1 MLAGVH
7 SLAETPQMGWNSWNK
22 FHCDDLNAQV
32 IIDTVAK
39 IKELELDLLG
49 YKYINID
56 DCWMAKE
63 RDQDG
68 HILADPETFPEG
80 MKAVGDIIH
89 QNGLLFGIYSS
100 AGTMTC

>member
-1 MLAGVH
+1 
-7 SLAETPQMGWNSWNK
+7 MGWNSWNK

-63 RDQDG
+63 RD
-68 HILADPETFPEG
+68 
-80 MKAVGDIIH
+80 
-89 QNGLLFGIYSS
+89 
-100 AGTMTC
+100 